1 MKKKKIGCGTIFIV
15 FLAIGLVI
23 EYWYIGIPVILIAA
37 AYWYFKI
44 YPEKRALKIQKEQEI
59 QEEKNIAAEER
70 RLELEKRKLM
80 VENQQR
86 EIQDSR
92 TTLNKTEWKCS
103 FCMNTNSP
111 ERNECSSCGAKKD

>member
-59 QEEKNIAAEER
+59 QEEKILQRKNAD
-70 RLELEKRKLM
+70 LNLKR
-80 VENQQR
+80 EN
-86 EIQDSR
+86 
-92 TTLNKTEWKCS
+92 
-103 FCMNTNSP
+103 
-111 ERNECSSCGAKKD
+111 